1 MTVIT
6 YPSQAVGHSK
16 KYELSKTFF
25 RKWTS
30 FKKVEKEKKDKVNG
44 LEN

>member
-1 MTVIT
+1 MIC
-6 YPSQAVGHSK
+6 PSQAVVHSK
-16 KYELSKTFF
+16 NMNFQKLF
-25 RKWTS
+25 RKWTL

>member
-1 MTVIT
+1 MIC
-6 YPSQAVGHSK
+6 PSQAVVHSK
-16 KYELSKTFF
+16 NMNFQKLFF